1 MSEFKM
7 PSLGADMESAVLM
20 EWKAKEGDK
29 VKKGDIIAEV
39 ETSKGV
45 IEIEIFEDGTIEKLL
60 AKPEN
65 EYKVGDVLA
74 IIKNETIM
82 PQAAEEQR
90 ERRKISP
97 AAKKKAQEL
106 GIDLSVLAKNKESIH
121 LSEIEKIQKTEQ
133 KALDKDSIRTAIA
146 NAMSRSNAE
155 IPHYYLST
163 KINMT
168 SALNYLEELNKT
180 RSIKDRILPAALL
193 IYAIVKTLK
202 EVSELNGYWKDGRLE
217 IKKEI
222 NPAIAI
228 SLRGGGL
235 ITPALLNADKMS
247 LDQVMQ
253 SLGDL
258 ISRTRGGKL
267 RGAELSEQTITITNL
282 GDLGVETVYG
292 IIYPPQVALIG
303 IGKIIDS
310 PWVLENSVVV
320 QKVLKITLAGDH
332 RATDGLLGAL
342 FLDKLTKFLQSKEL
356 E

>member
-20 EWKAKEGDK
+20 EWKTKEGDK

-65 EYKVGDVLA
+65 EYRVGDVLA
-74 IIKNETIM
+74 IIKNETI

-90 ERRKISP
+90 ERQKISP

-106 GIDLSVLAKNKESIH
+106 GIDLSVLAKNKEGIH
-121 LSEIEKIQKTEQ
+121 LSEIEKIQKTEH

-193 IYAIVKTLK
+193 IYAIVKILK
-202 EVSELNGYWKDGRLE
+202 EVSELNGFWKDGRLE